1 MVVVSFADIE
11 TNQSHCEL
19 LIDMRSG
26 KDPKEQLQSLQKLY
40 SYTAACLSS
49 GFRG

>member
-1 MVVVSFADIE
+1 MEYSSTMVVGSFADIE
-11 TNQSHCEL
+11 KNKQPITLHCEL

-26 KDPKEQLQSLQKLY
+26 KDP
-40 SYTAACLSS
+40 TAACLSS